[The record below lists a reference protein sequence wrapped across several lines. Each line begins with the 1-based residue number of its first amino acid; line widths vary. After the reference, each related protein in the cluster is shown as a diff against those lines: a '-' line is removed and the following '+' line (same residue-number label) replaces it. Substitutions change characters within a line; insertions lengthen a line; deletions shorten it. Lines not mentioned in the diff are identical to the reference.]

1 MPAVGYASSPRHGRG
16 DEQSAGAEVYLRN
29 NYDFLEASQVPELG
43 AEEPAG
49 FL

>member
-1 MPAVGYASSPRHGRG
+1 MSTMGYVSSSRHGRG

-29 NYDFLEASQVPELG
+29 NYDFLEASQVPKLW